1 MKLIYAKYIVDCPD
15 GWDCDTNEDTIIY
28 TRISGDGAAVEKV
41 ILTFNNGTLRYK
53 DYLENGLL
61 HREDGPAV
69 IVFDSEGEIVNTC
82 YYFRGAPIRKD
93 GK

>member
-1 MKLIYAKYIVDCPD
+1 MKLSYAKHIIDCPD
-15 GWDCDTNEDTIIY
+15 GWGCETSDDMIIY
-28 TRISGDGAAVEKV
+28 TRDCRESPAIQKI
-41 ILTFNNGTLRYK
+41 ILTFNNGRLRYK

-69 IVFDSEGEIVNTC
+69 IVFGSEGEIVNTC
-82 YYFRGAPIRKD
+82 YYFRGVPTRKD